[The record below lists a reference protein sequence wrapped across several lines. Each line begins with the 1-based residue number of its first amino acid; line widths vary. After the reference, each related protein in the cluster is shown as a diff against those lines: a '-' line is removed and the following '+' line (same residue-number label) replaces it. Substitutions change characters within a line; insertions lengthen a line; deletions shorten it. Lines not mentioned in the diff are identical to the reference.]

1 MGGCKSKEE
10 VEGELAREEEDLNG
24 PSPCRSCRTFI
35 FEVQELKNEFELSKQ
50 ALAELDQTT
59 RVPHLLLEIRSL
71 GFVEVQGKDTGGI
84 YKRLEARV
92 SRQNT

>member
-1 MGGCKSKEE
+1 MCFEWF
-10 VEGELAREEEDLNG
+10 
-24 PSPCRSCRTFI
+24 SPWFSFHLWD

-59 RVPHLLLEIRSL
+59 RVPHLLIEIRSL

-84 YKRLEARV
+84 YKRLEAGS
-92 SRQNT
+92 SRRQLIIWGIS